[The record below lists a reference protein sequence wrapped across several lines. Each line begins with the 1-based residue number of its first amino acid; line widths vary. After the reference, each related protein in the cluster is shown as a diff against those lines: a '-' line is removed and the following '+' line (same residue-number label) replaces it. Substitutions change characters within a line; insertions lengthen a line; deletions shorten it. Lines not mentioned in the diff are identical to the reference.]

1 MTVNSIYVTIKT
13 LSFEHDQENE
23 KYVQY
28 EFGGWRGG
36 VNIPQRACNSTHTE
50 KKSTSRQ
57 LSTQLRDAKINT
69 KIISSGEGRQCGKK
83 TAFNNKSQIT
93 WL

>member
-28 EFGGWRGG
+28 EFGG
-36 VNIPQRACNSTHTE
+36 
-50 KKSTSRQ
+50 
-57 LSTQLRDAKINT
+57 
-69 KIISSGEGRQCGKK
+69 
-83 TAFNNKSQIT
+83 
-93 WL
+93 